1 MNVRNTAHISAGEQ
15 PLLIQTL
22 LNTASP
28 RTAQYLGH
36 AMRTDCTCGVV
47 VSTSA
52 GFKTITLPA
61 RALELMADGIV
72 VDQDRDYI
80 RRQLGQ
86 A

>member
-1 MNVRNTAHISAGEQ
+1 MNSKHTLAISAGEQ
-15 PLLIQTL
+15 PQLIQTL

-36 AMRTDCTCGVV
+36 AMRADYTCGVV
-47 VSTSA
+47 VSTSS

-72 VDQDRDYI
+72 VDQDRDFI

>member
-1 MNVRNTAHISAGEQ
+1 MNGKQHLSISAGEQ
-15 PLLIQTL
+15 PQLIQTL

-36 AMRTDCTCGVV
+36 AVRIDCTCGVV

-61 RALELMADGIV
+61 RALEMMADGIV
-72 VDQDRDYI
+72 VDQDRDFI

>member
-1 MNVRNTAHISAGEQ
+1 MNGKTKSPINAGEQ
-15 PLLIQTL
+15 PHLIQTL

-36 AMRTDCTCGVV
+36 AMRIDYTCGVV

-52 GFKTITLPA
+52 GFKTVILPA

-72 VDQDRDYI
+72 VDQDRDFI

>member
-1 MNVRNTAHISAGEQ
+1 MNVRTNIHISAGAQ
-15 PLLIQTL
+15 PQLIQTL

-36 AMRTDCTCGVV
+36 AMRTDYTCGVV

-61 RALELMADGIV
+61 RSLELMADGIV
-72 VDQDRDYI
+72 VDQDRDFI